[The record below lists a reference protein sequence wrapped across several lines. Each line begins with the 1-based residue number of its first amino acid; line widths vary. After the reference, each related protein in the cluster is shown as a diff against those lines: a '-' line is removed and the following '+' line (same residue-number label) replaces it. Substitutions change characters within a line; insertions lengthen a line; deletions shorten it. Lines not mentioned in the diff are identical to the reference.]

1 VPADGKAGGN
11 GAPGVEGNGAG
22 VRRNGARKNG
32 NGKTPKPSKG
42 PRLLIY
48 SQDGRGLGHL
58 RRTSSIAAAFLAACP
73 DACVLTVSDSP
84 LGTFFG
90 LADRHD
96 YLKLP
101 SLVKHGPGHWEAMSL
116 PISRPEILSL
126 RRNLLRATVTDF
138 RPDVLLVD
146 HMPHGAQGELLPT
159 LEALQGTSTK
169 VVLGLR
175 DILDAPAVTRR
186 VWREEGAYRAVE
198 DHYDLVLVY
207 GNRDVFDVAKEYRW
221 SSHAA
226 GLVEY
231 CGYLSAPLRESNDQ
245 RVRSRSLAGDGRLVV
260 AMAGGGADAYPV
272 MLALLE
278 GLDQIRASTPC
289 ALIIVTGPFMPVE
302 QRRELQS
309 RARGLPVQVRS
320 SVKNVASYL
329 TAADAVGG
337 MAGYNTIVEVL
348 RMGTPAVIVPR
359 VGPSAEQ
366 GIRAGLFADRGW
378 VHVVDPHELSPSTIA
393 DGVVRALGDSTSRAE
408 KPDLGGLD
416 VAVGHL
422 VGLLNNAAQPSPA
435 LLGV

>member
-1 VPADGKAGGN
+1 VSSG
-11 GAPGVEGNGAG
+11 
-22 VRRNGARKNG
+22 
-32 NGKTPKPSKG
+32 PKD

-58 RRTSSIAAAFLAACP
+58 RRTSSIAGAFLAARP
-73 DACVLTVSDSP
+73 EACVLTVSDSP

-90 LADRHD
+90 MADRHD

-101 SLVKHGPGHWEAMSL
+101 SLVKHGPGRWEPLSL
-116 PISRPEILSL
+116 PISRHEVISL
-126 RRNLLRATVTDF
+126 RRNLLRTVVTDF

-159 LEALQGTSTK
+159 LEALRGTSTK

-175 DILDAPAVTRR
+175 DILDAPHVTRR
-186 VWREEGAYRAVE
+186 VWRDEGAYKAVE

-207 GNRDVFDVAKEYRW
+207 GNQEVFDVAREYRW
-221 SSHAA
+221 TPHAA

-231 CGYLSAPLRESNDQ
+231 CGYLSAPLRESTDKHL
-245 RVRSRSLAGDGRLVV
+245 RSRSLAGDGRLVV

-278 GLDQIRASTPC
+278 GFKEIRATTPC
-289 ALIIVTGPFMPVE
+289 ALILVTGPFMPAD
-302 QRRELQS
+302 QRRDIEL
-309 RARGLPVQVRS
+309 RARDLPVQVRT

-329 TAADAVGG
+329 TAADVVVG

-348 RMGTPAVIVPR
+348 RMETPAVIVPR
-359 VGPSAEQ
+359 AGPSAEQ
-366 GIRAGLFADRGW
+366 GIRARLFADRGW
-378 VHVVDPHELSPSTIA
+378 VHVVDPHDLSPSTIA
-393 DGVVRALGDSTSRAE
+393 DGVLRALAPGAAPVE

-422 VGLLNNAAQPSPA
+422 VGLLDKSAQPSRA